1 MTTTWLRL
9 TRRTKTT
16 EDYKVSTMTERGS
29 QLKVGIFM
37 AIGLAAIAAMV
48 VYFGR
53 FGDSVRGYYQIR
65 VEYPNASGIMQG
77 AGVLLAGAKV
87 GVVATPPVILPDM
100 NGVYVML
107 KIYEEVKIPS
117 KSEFTIGSSGLLG
130 DRFIQINL
138 QPGASQSE
146 PIQPG
151 AVIQG
156 KNETGM
162 SEIFDQVGPVVG
174 EAREAITNIKNISK
188 KLNEQVLT
196 ETMLKDLNA
205 SMANLK
211 TTTQSFADASKR
223 LDSIMDKAEKTIGT
237 GEDALLSAKGAAD
250 ELKKTIT
257 DVRGIVQQVKAGNG
271 ALGVLLSDKQ
281 TAENLRILVESMRK
295 RGILW
300 YKDTSRGNPDR

>member
-1 MTTTWLRL
+1 
-9 TRRTKTT
+9 
-16 EDYKVSTMTERGS
+16 MTERGS

-87 GVVATPPVILPDM
+87 GVVATPPVILPEM

-162 SEIFDQVGPVVG
+162 SEIFGQVGPVVG

-205 SMANLK
+205 SMANIK

>member
-1 MTTTWLRL
+1 
-9 TRRTKTT
+9 
-16 EDYKVSTMTERGS
+16 MTERGS

-37 AIGLAAIAAMV
+37 AVGLAAIAAMV

-65 VEYPNASGIMQG
+65 VEYPNASGILQG

-138 QPGASQSE
+138 EQGASQSE